1 MGEGGGKKRGNSDA
15 RPTIGYLTSS
25 IHDASALA
33 QWAGV
38 LDATQKHDANVI
50 CFPGFNLRD
59 PRGFQGQANV
69 LYSIVGAESV
79 DGVISWASTI
89 GNYVDTDEIRAFHER
104 YRPLPVVTIG
114 RVMEE
119 FPGLLMD
126 SYQGIREA
134 VVHLIEVHG
143 LRRLAFIRG
152 PESHFYAQERY
163 RAYLETLGAYGL
175 PFDPQLVTPP
185 SEWGSSAGVRAMHL
199 LLDERGLRPQVEI
212 EAVVAA
218 NDGLALGA
226 LEVLQEQ
233 GIQVPADVAVVGFN
247 DTAQGRT
254 SVSPLTSVAVP
265 FHKVG
270 HQAVAKLL
278 KLMAG
283 EQVPDQEVFPSE
295 LVVRQSCGCA
305 DPAVV
310 QAAVGRV
317 AKLDETLESALAAR
331 REEIVSDAAQ
341 VLNAGAGALSKTE
354 VEWVGRLLDA
364 LAADLVADLP
374 SRFLPA
380 LDGML
385 RRMIMTG
392 GDVVAWQNVL
402 SVLRRHL
409 LPYFDREVLVR
420 ADDLFQ
426 QARVMIGGA
435 TQRAYARQIFQAEGK
450 TQTLRDVEA
459 TLDIM
464 FDVGELMDAI
474 AQELPRLGIPSCYLS
489 LYENPVPYRYPA
501 LAPEWSRMILAYD
514 EGGEVDLPSDGLRF
528 PTRQLVPE
536 GTLPRDRRYSLVA
549 EPLYLRENQL
559 GFVLF
564 EVGPREASVYP
575 ALCQGIGSALYGAL
589 LLQARGEAE
598 ASLQMA
604 YTEVE
609 KAYAEVE
616 QQVRERTA
624 ELEREVEERE
634 RAQAES
640 LRLQQEVIEA
650 QQRAIRELSTPIIP
664 VLQGVIVMPLIGSID
679 TLRARDVTRSLLAGI
694 REHRAKV
701 VILDITGVPIVDSGV
716 AAYLNKTIQAARL
729 RGARTIVTGVSD
741 AVAET
746 IVDLE
751 IDWSEV
757 ETLRDLQTGLRA
769 AMGQYRGSNDKKERA
784 VE

>member
-1 MGEGGGKKRGNSDA
+1 MSEGEGKTRGNPNA
-15 RPTIGYLTSS
+15 RPTIGYLASS
-25 IHDASALA
+25 IHDASAVA
-33 QWAGV
+33 QWTGV
-38 LDATQKHDANVI
+38 LDAAREYGANVV

-59 PRGFQGQANV
+59 PRSFQGQANV
-69 LYSIVGAESV
+69 LYSIVGAGNV
-79 DGVISWASTI
+79 DGVVSWASTI
-89 GNYVDTDEIRAFHER
+89 GNYVDADEIRAFHEH
-104 YRPLPVVTIG
+104 YRPLPVVIIG
-114 RVMEE
+114 RVIEG

-126 SYQGIREA
+126 SYEGMREA
-134 VVHLIEVHG
+134 IAHLIEVHG
-143 LRRLAFIRG
+143 VRRLAFIRG

-163 RAYLETLGAYGL
+163 RAYLETLAVHAL
-175 PFDPQLVTPP
+175 PLDPQLVTPP
-185 SEWGSSAGVRAMHL
+185 SAWGSSAGAAAMRL

-226 LEVLQEQ
+226 MEVLQDRE
-233 GIQVPADVAVVGFN
+233 IQVPTDVAVVGFN
-247 DTAQGRT
+247 NTVQGGT
-254 SVSPLTSVAVP
+254 SASPLTSVAVP

-270 HQAVAKLL
+270 YRAVETLL
-278 KLMAG
+278 KLLAG
-283 EQVPDQEVFPSE
+283 EPVPDQEAFPSE

-310 QAAVGRV
+310 QAAVGKV
-317 AKLDETLESALAAR
+317 AELDETLESVLATR
-331 REEIVSDAAQ
+331 REEIIANTVQ
-341 VLNAGAGALSKTE
+341 VLDAGTGAPSKTGSE
-354 VEWVGRLLDA
+354 RVGRLLDA
-364 LAADLVADLP
+364 LAADLAADSP
-374 SRFLPA
+374 GRFLPA
-380 LDGML
+380 LDEML
-385 RRMIMTG
+385 RRMIVTG

-402 SVLRRHL
+402 SALRRPL

-450 TQTLRDVEA
+450 TETLRDVEA
-459 TLDIM
+459 TFDIM
-464 FDVGELMDAI
+464 FDVRELMDAI

-489 LYENPVPYRYPA
+489 LYEDPVPYRYPA
-501 LAPEWSRMILAYD
+501 SAPEWSRLILAYD
-514 EGGEVDLPSDGLRF
+514 ENGGIDLISGGRRF

-536 GTLPRDRRYSLVA
+536 GMLPQDRRYSLVV

-589 LLQARGEAE
+589 LLRAREETE

-664 VLQGVIVMPLIGSID
+664 VLEGVIVMPLIGSID
-679 TLRARDVTRSLLAGI
+679 TLRARDVTRSLLRGI
-694 REHRAKV
+694 REHRARV

-746 IVDLE
+746 VVDLG
-751 IDWSEV
+751 IDWSDV

-769 AMGQYRGSNDKKERA
+769 ALSGQGGVS
-784 VE
+784 

>member
-1 MGEGGGKKRGNSDA
+1 MSEGEGKTRNKLNA
-15 RPTIGYLTSS
+15 RPTIGYLASS
-25 IHDASALA
+25 IHDASAVA
-33 QWAGV
+33 QWSGV
-38 LDATQKHDANVI
+38 LDAAQKHDANVV

-59 PRGFQGQANV
+59 PRSFQEQANI
-69 LYSIVGAESV
+69 LYSIVGVENV

-89 GNYVDTDEIRAFHER
+89 GNYVDADEIQTFHEH
-104 YRPLPVVTIG
+104 YHPLPVVAIG
-114 RVMEE
+114 RVIEGV
-119 FPGLLMD
+119 PGLLMD
-126 SYQGIREA
+126 SYEGMCEA
-134 VVHLIEVHG
+134 IAHLIEVHG
-143 LRRLAFIRG
+143 FRRLAFIRG

-163 RAYLETLGAYGL
+163 RAYLETLAVHGL
-175 PFDPQLVTPP
+175 PLDPQLVTPP
-185 SEWGSSAGVRAMHL
+185 SAWGSSAGVAAMRL

-226 LEVLQEQ
+226 LEVLQERE
-233 GIQVPADVAVVGFN
+233 IQVPTDVAVVGFN
-247 DTAQGRT
+247 NTVQGGT
-254 SVSPLTSVAVP
+254 SASPLTSVAVP
-265 FHKVG
+265 FGKVG
-270 HQAVAKLL
+270 HRAVETLL
-278 KLMAG
+278 TLMAG
-283 EQVPDQEVFPSE
+283 ESVSGQEIFPSE
-295 LVVRQSCGCA
+295 LVVRQSCGCS

-317 AKLDETLESALAAR
+317 AKVDGTLESVLAAR
-331 REEIVSDAAQ
+331 REEIISNVAQ
-341 VLNAGAGALSKTE
+341 VVNAGTGALSKKDIE
-354 VEWVGRLLDA
+354 RAGRLLDA
-364 LAADLVADLP
+364 FSVDLVADSP
-374 SRFLPA
+374 SRFLPT

-385 RRMIMTG
+385 HRMIVTG
-392 GDVVAWQNVL
+392 DDVVSWQNAL

-409 LPYFDREVLVR
+409 LPCFDREVLVR

-426 QARVMIGGA
+426 QARVMVGEA
-435 TQRAYARQIFQAEGK
+435 TQRAYARRIFQAEGK
-450 TQTLRDVEA
+450 AQTLRDVEA
-459 TLDIM
+459 TFDIM
-464 FDVGELMDAI
+464 FEVDELMDAI
-474 AQELPRLGIPSCYLS
+474 AKELPRLGVPSCYLS
-489 LYENPVPYRYPA
+489 LYEDPVPYRYPVP
-501 LAPEWSRMILAYD
+501 APEWSRLVLAYD
-514 EGGEVDLPSDGLRF
+514 ENGNVDLPSGGRRF

-536 GTLPRDRRYSLVA
+536 GMLPRDRRYSLVV
-549 EPLYLRENQL
+549 EPLYLREDQL

-624 ELEREVEERE
+624 ELEQEVEERE

-664 VLQGVIVMPLIGSID
+664 VLEGVIVMPLIGSID
-679 TLRARDVTRSLLAGI
+679 TLRARDVTRSLLRGI

-746 IVDLE
+746 IVDLG
-751 IDWSEV
+751 IDWSDV

-769 AMGQYRGSNDKKERA
+769 ALARRGGK
-784 VE
+784 

>member
-1 MGEGGGKKRGNSDA
+1 MGEGEGKIHSNPDA
-15 RPTIGYLTSS
+15 RPTIGYLASS
-25 IHDASALA
+25 IHDASAVA
-33 QWAGV
+33 QWSGV
-38 LDATQKHDANVI
+38 LDAAQKHDANVV

-59 PRGFQGQANV
+59 PRSFQEQANI
-69 LYSIVGAESV
+69 LYSIVGVENV

-89 GNYVDTDEIRAFHER
+89 GNYVDADEIQTFHER
-104 YRPLPVVTIG
+104 YHPLPVVTIG
-114 RVMEE
+114 RVIEG

-126 SYQGIREA
+126 SYEGMCEA
-134 VVHLIEVHG
+134 IVHLIEVHG
-143 LRRLAFIRG
+143 FRRLAFIRG

-163 RAYLETLGAYGL
+163 RAYIETLEAYGL
-175 PFDPQLVTPP
+175 PLDPRLVTLP
-185 SEWGSSAGVRAMHL
+185 SAWGSSAGVAAMRL
-199 LLDERGLRPQVEI
+199 LLDERGLRPQVDI

-218 NDGLALGA
+218 NDGLALGVM
-226 LEVLQEQ
+226 EVLQEREV
-233 GIQVPADVAVVGFN
+233 QVPTDVAVVGFN
-247 DTAQGRT
+247 NTVQGGT
-254 SVSPLTSVAVP
+254 SASPLTSVAVP

-270 HQAVAKLL
+270 CKAMETLL

-283 EQVPDQEVFPSE
+283 EQVPDHEAFPSE
-295 LVVRQSCGCA
+295 LVVRQSCGCP

-310 QAAVGRV
+310 QAAVGKV
-317 AKLDETLESALAAR
+317 AELDETLKSVLATR
-331 REEIVSDAAQ
+331 REEIVANTVQ
-341 VLNAGAGALSKTE
+341 VLDTGTGTPPKTE
-354 VEWVGRLLDA
+354 RERVERLLDA
-364 LAADLVADLP
+364 FSADLATGSP

-380 LDGML
+380 LDEML
-385 RRMIMTG
+385 RRMVVAG
-392 GDVVAWQNVL
+392 GDVVAWQNAL
-402 SVLRRHL
+402 SVLCRQL
-409 LPYFDREVLVR
+409 LPYFDRKELMQ
-420 ADDLFQ
+420 AHDLFH

-435 TQRAYARQIFQAEGK
+435 TQRAYARQIFQAEEK

-459 TLDIM
+459 TFDIM
-464 FDVGELMDAI
+464 FEVGELMDAI
-474 AQELPRLGIPSCYLS
+474 AQELPRLDIPSCYLS
-489 LYENPVPYRYPA
+489 LYENPVPYRYPVP
-501 LAPEWSRMILAYD
+501 APEWSRLILAYD
-514 EGGEVDLPSDGLRF
+514 ENGEIDLPSDGRRF
-528 PTRQLVPE
+528 FTRQLVPE
-536 GTLPRDRRYSLVA
+536 GMLPQDRQYSLVV

-589 LLQARGEAE
+589 LLQAREEAE
-598 ASLQMA
+598 MSLKMA

-624 ELEREVEERE
+624 ELEQEVEERE

-664 VLQGVIVMPLIGSID
+664 VLEGVIVMPLIGSID
-679 TLRARDVTRSLLAGI
+679 TLRARDVTRSLLRGI

-746 IVDLE
+746 VVDLG
-751 IDWSEV
+751 IDWSDV
-757 ETLRDLQTGLRA
+757 ETLRDLRTGLRA
-769 AMGQYRGSNDKKERA
+769 ALSGGAVFRRRKELDGR
-784 VE
+784 

>member
-1 MGEGGGKKRGNSDA
+1 MGEGEGQTRSKPNA
-15 RPTIGYLTSS
+15 RPTIGYLASS
-25 IHDASALA
+25 IHDASAVA
-33 QWAGV
+33 QWSGV
-38 LDATQKHDANVI
+38 LDAAWKYDVNMI

-59 PRGFQGQANV
+59 PRSFQAQANV
-69 LYSIVGAESV
+69 LYSLVGAENV

-89 GNYVDTDEIRAFHER
+89 GNYVDADEIRAFHEH

-114 RVMEE
+114 RVMEG

-126 SYQGIREA
+126 SYKGLREA

-143 LRRLAFIRG
+143 FRRIAFIQG

-163 RAYLETLGAYGL
+163 RAYVETLEAYGL

-185 SEWGSSAGVRAMHL
+185 SEWGSSAGAAAMHL

-212 EAVVAA
+212 EAIVAA

-226 LEVLQEQ
+226 LEVLQARE
-233 GIQVPADVAVVGFN
+233 IQVPMDVAVVGFN
-247 DTAQGRT
+247 NTVRGRT
-254 SVSPLTSVAVP
+254 SASPLTSVAVP

-270 HQAVAKLL
+270 YRAVETLL
-278 KLMAG
+278 MLMAG

-295 LVVRQSCGCA
+295 LVVRQSCGCP

-317 AKLDETLESALAAR
+317 AKLDETLESVLATQ
-331 REEIVSDAAQ
+331 REEIISGAAQ
-341 VLNAGAGALSKTE
+341 VLDTRASTPSKME
-354 VEWVGRLLDA
+354 IERVAHLLDA
-364 LAADLVADLP
+364 FSADLAADSP

-385 RRMIMTG
+385 RRMIVAG
-392 GDVVAWQNVL
+392 GDVVAWQNAL

-426 QARVMIGGA
+426 QARVIIGGA
-435 TQRAYARQIFQAEGK
+435 TQRAYARQIFQAEEK
-450 TQTLRDVEA
+450 TLTLRDVEA

-464 FDVGELMDAI
+464 FDVGELMDAL
-474 AQELPRLGIPSCYLS
+474 AKELPRLDIPSCYLS

-501 LAPEWSRMILAYD
+501 PAPEWSRLILAYD
-514 EGGEVDLPSDGLRF
+514 ESGGVDLPSDGRRF

-536 GTLPRDRRYSLVA
+536 GILPRDRQYSLVV

-575 ALCQGIGSALYGAL
+575 ALRQGVGSALYGAL
-589 LLQARGEAE
+589 LLQERERAGEA
-598 ASLQMA
+598 L
-604 YTEVE
+604 E

-616 QQVRERTA
+616 QQVAERTT
-624 ELEREVEERE
+624 ELEREIEERE
-634 RAQAES
+634 RAQEES

-650 QQRAIRELSTPIIP
+650 QQRAIQELSTPIIP
-664 VLQGVIVMPLIGSID
+664 VLEGVIIMPLIGSVD
-679 TLRARDVTRSLLAGI
+679 TLRAKEVTRSLLAGI
-694 REHRAKV
+694 REHSARV

-729 RGARTIVTGVSD
+729 KGAWTIVTGVSD

-746 IVDLE
+746 IVDLG
-751 IDWSEV
+751 IDWSGI
-757 ETLRDLQTGLRA
+757 ETLSDLQTGLRA
-769 AMGQYRGSNDKKERA
+769 VLAGMGRRRPA
-784 VE
+784 